1 MTTLA
6 MPLPRPAATGCL
18 PIPRATPSARS
29 QSRNSPEL
37 LAAPAAQTAWEP
49 PVNVFRT
56 DHDLLIVVA
65 LPGADADSVS
75 IELLGTGIEIAA
87 FAAPPAL
94 PYRADIERLEVP
106 YGRMRRRINLPA
118 GQYTLLERRLANG
131 CLHLRLSE
139 ERR

>member
-1 MTTLA
+1 MNPHADLGWMWADACA
-6 MPLPRPAATGCL
+6 MLEQAEGLHR
-18 PIPRATPSARS
+18 RFF
-29 QSRNSPEL
+29 QL